1 MFSDSFE
8 IQIFLQTLAM
18 IHAIEMINNS
28 TLLSGVTLG
37 YEIYDTCAE
46 VTKAMASALRF
57 LSKSNTSKDIVEFK
71 CNYSDYVPRIKAVTG
86 ASYSE
91 VSMAVSRLL
100 ALQLIP
106 QVGLRELF
114 HLRQRIKFTM
124 ARCGSDWKDCKSQLF
139 QKNSFGPAA
148 LQAAIEE
155 KEYDYSFL
163 EHPSL
168 FPATPV
174 LFLVLTVPCLHLG
187 WCFHCYFHC
196 YKKKKLWSKPK
207 SSCAAH

>member
-1 MFSDSFE
+1 
-8 IQIFLQTLAM
+8 M
-18 IHAIEMINNS
+18 IHAIETINNS

-57 LSKSNTSKDIVEFK
+57 LPKFNSSEDVVEFK

-91 VSMAVSRLL
+91 ESMAVSRLL

-114 HLRQRIKFTM
+114 WTEGQVCHAQDKAVALIVGIAKATCLLQGRIWLHLRMSGRVGF
-124 ARCGSDWKDCKSQLF
+124 
-139 QKNSFGPAA
+139 
-148 LQAAIEE
+148 
-155 KEYDYSFL
+155 
-163 EHPSL
+163 
-168 FPATPV
+168 
-174 LFLVLTVPCLHLG
+174 
-187 WCFHCYFHC
+187 
-196 YKKKKLWSKPK
+196 
-207 SSCAAH
+207 SSEWRA